1 MSNSIKKIALL
12 TSGGD
17 SPGMNAA
24 IRAVVR
30 AGIYNNLQVY
40 GVKRG
45 YEGLIDGDLIE
56 MQSHS
61 VSNIIQR
68 GGTILKSAR
77 SERFRTLEGRAQAY
91 EHLKRL
97 NIDAVVCIGGDGTFS
112 GALQF
117 NKEHNLPFIGI
128 PGTID
133 CDLYGTD
140 YTLGFDTALN
150 TAVESIDRIRDTAD
164 SHDRLF
170 FVEVMGRD
178 AGFIALFSG
187 IAGGAEAILIPESVT
202 DADQLMKTLERGWR
216 RNKGSMIV
224 VVAEG
229 EDSGGAYKVA
239 EKVKA
244 KFNHYDIRV
253 SILGHIQRGGS
264 PSCSDRVL
272 GSRMGIAAVEA
283 LLAGKREVMI
293 GIINNHIAYTTFEK
307 AVKHNQELDMNM
319 MRMVEILSA

>member
-1 MSNSIKKIALL
+1 M
-12 TSGGD
+12 
-17 SPGMNAA
+17 
-24 IRAVVR
+24 
-30 AGIYNNLQVY
+30 
-40 GVKRG
+40 
-45 YEGLIDGDLIE
+45 
-56 MQSHS
+56 
-61 VSNIIQR
+61 SNIIQR

-77 SERFRTLEGRAQAY
+77 SEKFRTLEGRQQAFDN
-91 EHLKRL
+91 LKKFE
-97 NIDAVVCIGGDGTFS
+97 IDAVVCIGGDGTFS

-117 NKEHNLPFIGI
+117 NKEHDLPFIGI

-178 AGFIALFSG
+178 AGFIALYSG
-187 IAGGAEAILIPESVT
+187 IAGGAESILIPESIT
-202 DADQLMKTLERGWR
+202 DADQLMTTLE
-216 RNKGSMIV
+216 KGYQRKKSSMIV

-244 KFNHYDIRV
+244 KFDHFDIRV

-264 PSCSDRVL
+264 PSCADRVL
-272 GSRMGIAAVEA
+272 GSRMGIAAVES
-283 LLAGKREVMI
+283 LLAGKREVMV
-293 GIINNHIAYTTFEK
+293 GIINNEVVLTSFQK
-307 AVKHNQELDMNM
+307 AVKHNQEIDLNM